1 MTKQASDASNRQSQ
15 PTNISQPLQ
24 DQAVPFSK
32 AGIISLLV
40 LIGLLLLLFSS
51 LFIFSLPELAT
62 GQAEQGLATARV
74 FHPAGNTPTHIP
86 APIENQNQ
94 DLNTAPPLYMPNNTT
109 VPPLT
114 LPGNHYVI
122 YEWMNNL
129 YVVST
134 GTGQVRLIPTE
145 GYAYNE
151 AVRPLLTPSGQ
162 LLYSGDGLWLT
173 NIFNGTPTRIADL
186 APNQVITSIAL
197 SNDGTMIAWSTE
209 PVDGEG
215 VIDIH
220 AGPIGA
226 TQIVYEQQAT
236 NCPCFRIFSFMNGP
250 GKLGDM
256 TLLLTDDRGSH
267 EAVAYGLWTLDLTQA
282 SATPQ
287 LLLDESPQQGPL
299 ALSSSGNTLLYSS
312 SEGLAPVPSDQSV
325 PTDIASLTYANS
337 LDLAVLS
344 GQPLR
349 MSASQVVLPEQHN
362 LNNTAAY
369 HWVTTPLF
377 TPDEHTLVY
386 VEFSSDAQDP
396 YDRHNAIYTV
406 QLTGSATHL
415 HASEPLLLATSTEY
429 LIELGAW
436 INDSILTFY
445 SDDMLYAMDIR
456 SGAVTTLAQTAGYAR
471 IVAAE

>member
-1 MTKQASDASNRQSQ
+1 M
-15 PTNISQPLQ
+15 
-24 DQAVPFSK
+24 
-32 AGIISLLV
+32 LV
-40 LIGLLLLLFSS
+40 LIGLLLLVFSS
-51 LFIFSLPELAT
+51 LLILSLPQLAASQT
-62 GQAEQGLATARV
+62 THGPGTVKTHQ
-74 FHPAGNTPTHIP
+74 PANNTPALTP
-86 APIENQNQ
+86 PPTDDQSQ
-94 DLNTAPPLYMPNNTT
+94 YLVTTPPLFMPNDTT

-114 LPGNHYVI
+114 LPGGHYVI

-134 GTGQVRLIPTE
+134 GSGQTQLIPTE
-145 GYAYNE
+145 GYVYND
-151 AVRPLLTPSGQ
+151 AVRPILTPSGQ

-186 APNQVITSIAL
+186 APNQIITSMAL
-197 SNDGTMIAWSTE
+197 SKDGTTIAWSTE
-209 PVDGEG
+209 PVDGDG

-220 AGPIGA
+220 AGLIGT
-226 TQIVYEQQAT
+226 TQVVYEQQAT
-236 NCPCFRIFSFMNGP
+236 NCPCFRIFSFMNG
-250 GKLGDM
+250 LGRQGDT

-267 EAVAYGLWTLDLTQA
+267 EAVEYGLWTLDLTTA

-287 LLLDESPQQGPL
+287 LLLVEAPQQGPL
-299 ALSSSGNTLLYSS
+299 ALTPSGNALLYSS

-337 LDLAVLS
+337 LDLAALS

-349 MSASQVVLPEQHN
+349 MSSSQVVLPEQHD

-377 TPDEHTLVY
+377 TPDMHTLVY

-406 QLTGSATHL
+406 QLTGSATSL
-415 HASEPLLLATSTEY
+415 HASEPVLLATSTDN

-445 SDDMLYAMDIR
+445 SDDMLYALDIG
-456 SGAVTTLAQTAGYAR
+456 SGAVTTLAQTDGYAR